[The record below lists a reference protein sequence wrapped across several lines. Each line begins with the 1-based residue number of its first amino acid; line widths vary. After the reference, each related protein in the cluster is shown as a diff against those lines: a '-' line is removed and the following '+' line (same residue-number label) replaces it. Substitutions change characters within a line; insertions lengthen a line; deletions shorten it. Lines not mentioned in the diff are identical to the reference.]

1 MKNELTILNQNK
13 EVRINSVELTEII
26 NKFRQEEFNILK
38 EKGLNK
44 KDKCVELQHKS
55 FISKIKNELETLKI
69 LGLDTEQNILLSE
82 YKDSTGRKLPCYSL
96 NRDGMLQMLNSESAI
111 VRAKTIQYI
120 DKLEE
125 ENKKLKETISEKDR
139 LLLGLFSDDKMVVAQ
154 SHKALVELEKKP
166 LLDKIEEDKPKVTFA
181 DTIIESSDTID
192 ISKLAKLVKDENIPL
207 GRNKLFQWLRDN
219 KYLMKDNIPYQ
230 RYIDMKL
237 FECKEYTY
245 KTPYGD
251 KNGIKTLVT
260 GKGQVYI
267 IEKLKECF
275 K

>member
-1 MKNELTILNQNK
+1 MDNKNELLNIKLNNNTINSKDLVDIINYFRNIESEKLGEDKKHSKPLLHKNLLSKIRKEIEVLNSVGLDGELNFKPSSYINSQNK
-13 EVRINSVELTEII
+13 EQVCY
-26 NKFRQEEFNILK
+26 NI
-38 EKGLNK
+38 
-44 KDKCVELQHKS
+44 
-55 FISKIKNELETLKI
+55 T
-69 LGLDTEQNILLSE
+69 
-82 YKDSTGRKLPCYSL
+82 
-96 NRDGMLQMLNSESAI
+96 RDGMITLLNSESVLI
-111 VRAKTIQYI
+111 RAKTIQYI

>member
-1 MKNELTILNQNK
+1 
-13 EVRINSVELTEII
+13 
-26 NKFRQEEFNILK
+26 
-38 EKGLNK
+38 
-44 KDKCVELQHKS
+44 
-55 FISKIKNELETLKI
+55 
-69 LGLDTEQNILLSE
+69 
-82 YKDSTGRKLPCYSL
+82 
-96 NRDGMLQMLNSESAI
+96 MLNSESVI

>member
-1 MKNELTILNQNK
+1 MKNELMNIKLGTNNTIK
-13 EVRINSVELTEII
+13 SMELLEII
-26 NKFRQEEFNILK
+26 NHFRQEEEKSIK
-38 EKGLNK
+38 EHKTLMRDIRKEIENLNNAG
-44 KDKCVELQHKS
+44 
-55 FISKIKNELETLKI
+55 IN
-69 LGLDTEQNILLSE
+69 QNNFVPIE
-82 YKDSTGRKLPCYSL
+82 
-96 NRDGMLQMLNSESAI
+96 
-111 VRAKTIQYI
+111 YI
-120 DKLEE
+120 DKKGEKRPCFELDEEGMLIILNKESTLVRYKTVQYIKQLKE
-125 ENKKLKETISEKDR
+125 ENKKLRETISEKDR

-267 IEKLKECF
+267 VEKLKECF

>member
-1 MKNELTILNQNK
+1 MKNELMNIKLGTNNTIK
-13 EVRINSVELTEII
+13 SMELLEII
-26 NKFRQEEFNILK
+26 NYFRQEEEKSIKEHKTLMRDIRKEIENLNNAGINQNNFVPVEYIDLK
-38 EKGLNK
+38 GENRPCFELDEEGMLIILNK
-44 KDKCVELQHKS
+44 ES
-55 FISKIKNELETLKI
+55 TLVR
-69 LGLDTEQNILLSE
+69 
-82 YKDSTGRKLPCYSL
+82 YKT
-96 NRDGMLQMLNSESAI
+96 
-111 VRAKTIQYI
+111 VQYI
-120 DKLEE
+120 KQLKE
-125 ENKKLKETISEKDR
+125 ENKKLRETISEKDR

-267 IEKLKECF
+267 IEKLKEYF

>member
-1 MKNELTILNQNK
+1 M
-13 EVRINSVELTEII
+13 
-26 NKFRQEEFNILK
+26 
-38 EKGLNK
+38 
-44 KDKCVELQHKS
+44 
-55 FISKIKNELETLKI
+55 
-69 LGLDTEQNILLSE
+69 LSE

-251 KNGIKTLVT
+251 KNSIKTLVT

>member
-1 MKNELTILNQNK
+1 MKNELMNIKLENNNIIKSTDLVKIINYFRHEEGKNDLRHDNFKTKIEKEIKTLESLGLNGHLNFKESYYINSQNKKQPCFELDEEGMLIILNK
-13 EVRINSVELTEII
+13 ESTLVR
-26 NKFRQEEFNILK
+26 
-38 EKGLNK
+38 
-44 KDKCVELQHKS
+44 
-55 FISKIKNELETLKI
+55 
-69 LGLDTEQNILLSE
+69 
-82 YKDSTGRKLPCYSL
+82 YKT
-96 NRDGMLQMLNSESAI
+96 
-111 VRAKTIQYI
+111 VQYI
-120 DKLEE
+120 KQLKE

>member
-13 EVRINSVELTEII
+13 EIRKNSEELTEII

-44 KDKCVELQHKS
+44 KDKCIELQHYDFYK
-55 FISKIKNELETLKI
+55 KVTKELEMLKI
-69 LGLDTEQNILLSE
+69 LGLEGDGKISESSYINSQN
-82 YKDSTGRKLPCYSL
+82 KKQPCYSL

-267 IEKLKECF
+267 IEKLKEYF

>member
-38 EKGLNK
+38 EKGFNN
-44 KDKCVELQHKS
+44 KDKSIDLHHYDFYK
-55 FISKIKNELETLKI
+55 KITKELEMLKI
-69 LGLDTEQNILLSE
+69 LGLEGDGKISESSYINSQNKEQ
-82 YKDSTGRKLPCYSL
+82 PCYSL

-219 KYLMKDNIPYQ
+219 KYLMKDNVPYQ
-230 RYIDMKL
+230 KYIDMKL

>member
-1 MKNELTILNQNK
+1 MENELTILNQNK

-245 KTPYGD
+245 KTPYGE
-251 KNGIKTLVT
+251 KLGYKTLCT

-267 IEKLKECF
+267 VEKLKECF

>member
-1 MKNELTILNQNK
+1 MKNELMNIKLGTNNTIK
-13 EVRINSVELTEII
+13 SMELLEII
-26 NKFRQEEFNILK
+26 NHFRQEEEKSIKEHKTLMRDIRKEIENLNNAGINQNNFVPVEYIDLK
-38 EKGLNK
+38 GENRPCFELDEEGMLIILNK
-44 KDKCVELQHKS
+44 ES
-55 FISKIKNELETLKI
+55 TLVR
-69 LGLDTEQNILLSE
+69 
-82 YKDSTGRKLPCYSL
+82 YKT
-96 NRDGMLQMLNSESAI
+96 
-111 VRAKTIQYI
+111 VQYI
-120 DKLEE
+120 KQLKE

-267 IEKLKECF
+267 VEKLKECF